1 MREIKKLSAITLTAV
16 LAFSST
22 VTAFGAEVTESVSYS
37 KWGSKTV
44 CEALG
49 IDTAEYY
56 KWIVNH
62 DNDSSN
68 DYQTYTV
75 SKNYDSSVGTD
86 YYLGTKYTSG
96 DHRTPK
102 GDTKGYFNTDLYSPN
117 SGYYC
122 VGYGRQ
128 DELNGSSYKPQMNCT
143 GFVWHIL
150 YKSLANTKA
159 QKVSR

>member
-1 MREIKKLSAITLTAV
+1 MSYFKCCGNINRLWFNSCAKPYFPTIFDKEFFELRNENERNKKLSAITLTAV

-75 SKNYDSSVGTD
+75 SKIMIH
-86 YYLGTKYTSG
+86 L
-96 DHRTPK
+96 
-102 GDTKGYFNTDLYSPN
+102 
-117 SGYYC
+117 
-122 VGYGRQ
+122 
-128 DELNGSSYKPQMNCT
+128 
-143 GFVWHIL
+143 
-150 YKSLANTKA
+150 
-159 QKVSR
+159 

>member
-1 MREIKKLSAITLTAV
+1 MRGIKKLSVITLTAV

-102 GDTKGYFNTDLYSPN
+102 GDTKGYFNTDLYYQNP
-117 SGYYC
+117 
-122 VGYGRQ
+122 
-128 DELNGSSYKPQMNCT
+128 SYIECSYQE
-143 GFVWHIL
+143 GHL
-150 YKSLANTKA
+150 LD
-159 QKVSR
+159 

>member
-1 MREIKKLSAITLTAV
+1 MRGIKKLSAITLTAV

-102 GDTKGYFNTDLYSPN
+102 GDTKGTLIQIYIHQTADIT
-117 SGYYC
+117 
-122 VGYGRQ
+122 VQ
-128 DELNGSSYKPQMNCT
+128 VTADKT
-143 GFVWHIL
+143 
-150 YKSLANTKA
+150 SLT
-159 QKVSR
+159 VHRTSRR

>member
-1 MREIKKLSAITLTAV
+1 MRGIKKLSAITLTAV

-75 SKNYDSSVGTD
+75 SKNYDSSVGM
-86 YYLGTKYTSG
+86 
-96 DHRTPK
+96 HR
-102 GDTKGYFNTDLYSPN
+102 
-117 SGYYC
+117 
-122 VGYGRQ
+122 
-128 DELNGSSYKPQMNCT
+128 
-143 GFVWHIL
+143 
-150 YKSLANTKA
+150 
-159 QKVSR
+159 